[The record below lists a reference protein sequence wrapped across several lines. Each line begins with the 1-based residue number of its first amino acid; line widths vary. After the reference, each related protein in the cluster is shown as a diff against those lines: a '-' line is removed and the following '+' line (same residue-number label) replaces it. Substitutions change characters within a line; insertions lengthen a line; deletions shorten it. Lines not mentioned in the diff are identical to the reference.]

1 MTQEHAAESA
11 PSISPD
17 DYDAVIFDLDGVV
30 TDTARVHAKAWKRMF
45 DEYLREWSERT
56 GEEFDEFDI
65 DTDYRR
71 YVDGMPRCD
80 GAERFLESRGI
91 ELPRGDHDD
100 TPDMDTV
107 CGVAAR
113 KNEAFVESLKEDGVE
128 AYETTI
134 DLIRDLRN
142 AGLATAIIS
151 ASKNCAAVLDAA
163 GVSGLFDARVDGLV
177 ARELDLPGKPDP
189 AVFVEAAR
197 RVEAPIERSV
207 VVEDALAGVEAGK
220 AGGFALVIGVDRV
233 GHAEDLAEHGADVVV
248 RDLGQVTVDADVAV
262 RDVRLVRDLPSAL
275 EHVDDILATA
285 GEDRLAFFLDYDGTL
300 TPIVERPEDAVM
312 PPETREVVR
321 RLARVAPV
329 AAVSG
334 RDVSFV
340 REQVDLDE
348 VIYAGS
354 HGFDIVGPEGFAAG
368 SDPGAR
374 FRDYLPALDSAEEE
388 VRGRLA
394 SVEGANVER
403 KKYSVAV
410 HYRQVTPED
419 VPLVEQAVDEAI
431 RARPRLKKAGGKK
444 VFEMRPAVDWHKGK
458 AVRLLE
464 KAFGADGRVM
474 PLYVGDDLTDE
485 DAFAELEGRGV
496 GVAVGAESRPTEAD
510 YALADTGEVAE
521 FLGRMAEAIADRAPA
536 GGGR

>member
-30 TDTARVHAKAWKRMF
+30 TDTAQVHAKAWKRMF
-45 DEYLREWSERT
+45 DGYLREWSERT
-56 GEEFDEFDI
+56 GEEFEEFDI

-71 YVDGMPRCD
+71 YVDGMARCD

-113 KNEAFVESLKEDGVE
+113 KNEAFVESLNEDGVE

-142 AGLATAIIS
+142 AGIATAIIS

-163 GVSGLFDARVDGLV
+163 GVSGLYVARVDGFV
-177 ARELDLPGKPDP
+177 ALELDLPGKPDP

-197 RVEAPIERSV
+197 RVEASIERSV

-220 AGGFALVIGVDRV
+220 AGGFGLVIGVDRV

-248 RDLGQVTVDADVAV
+248 RDLGQVTVDADETV
-262 RDVRLVRDLPSAL
+262 RDVRLIRDLPSAL
-275 EHVDDILATA
+275 GHVDDIVAEA

-312 PPETREVVR
+312 PPDTREVVR

-348 VIYAGS
+348 VVYAGS

-388 VRGRLA
+388 VRERLA

-419 VPLVEQAVDEAI
+419 VPLVEEAVDEAI
-431 RARPRLKKAGGKK
+431 RARPRLKNAVGKK

-464 KAFGADGRVM
+464 EAFGADGRVM

-496 GVAVGAESRPTEAD
+496 GVAVGAESRPTKAG
-510 YALADTGEVAE
+510 YALTDTGEVAE
-521 FLGRMAEAIADRAPA
+521 FLSRMAEAIADRAPA